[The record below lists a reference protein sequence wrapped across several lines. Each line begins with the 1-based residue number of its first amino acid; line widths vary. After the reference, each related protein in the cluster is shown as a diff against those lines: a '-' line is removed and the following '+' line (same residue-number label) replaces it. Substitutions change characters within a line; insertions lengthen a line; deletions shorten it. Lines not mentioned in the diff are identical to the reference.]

1 MLCVELI
8 KVDSSNAAL
17 VREVKPLESRFPCAG
32 ARDGRVNGDS
42 AGGRVEVGRWAYRC
56 REEEGDEK
64 VEVDAV
70 LRRLERSDA
79 DCCAFRDTT

>member
-1 MLCVELI
+1 M

-32 ARDGRVNGDS
+32 AREGSVKGDS

-56 REEEGDEK
+56 RDEEGDDIED
-64 VEVDAV
+64 VDAV
-70 LRRLERSDA
+70 LRRFERSEA
-79 DCCAFRDTT
+79 DCCTPHCYT